1 MLKNNVNTRNS
12 LPFFMVFLL
21 MSCVSTSLDNNLDTT
36 LEGKGNNLVFSWS
49 EQHPFAQTYKT
60 ARIQLVAE
68 YVEQD
73 PNGRTRNVKQ
83 VISQPARNF
92 NEINTKV
99 FTLPP
104 KLRSIPESSNVCLY
118 LSMNNQPIPVRAS
131 VAGSESSRF
140 AYPFWQKNV
149 YSQTK
154 GEYYSR
160 ILARAKANLEKAVN
174 AEQQALKAPF
184 GRLKEFNNVL
194 KKENTKGLSSISRI
208 EQCDDIVIEPQIAKK
223 TLDILSED
231 QILPTAN
238 AICTAASFDLIDQF
252 IPLYSKAKTDSSKEY
267 YRKQMANFPTALILP
282 AIFRFKNQLQ
292 QAGFF
297 KTEQYMSI
305 KPIYEQFEKLAKFA
319 SQYQQQKNVFKPS
332 GIKIFTSPYTYEAG
346 KLTIFD
352 SLLGVPNKNYTNAQL
367 REVVYN
373 ESTEITYCTHD
384 FIKHLNTKRQSFALN
399 VKNAPKRAIA
409 ANTYFKNYCKSV
421 FNNKV
426 DTASKFTNQRIQA
439 EQTLAELQAQYDE
452 SEMQNEKNRAATEQ
466 QLNQLACKI

>member
-1 MLKNNVNTRNS
+1 MLKNNANARKS
-12 LPFFMVFLL
+12 LVFIIAFLL

-83 VISQPARNF
+83 VLSQPARNF
-92 NEINTKV
+92 SEINTKV

-104 KLRSIPESSNVCLY
+104 KLRSIPASSNVCLY

-140 AYPFWQKNV
+140 AFPFWQKNV

-154 GEYYSR
+154 SEYYSR
-160 ILARAKANLEKAVN
+160 ILARAKANLAKAVN

-184 GRLKEFNNVL
+184 SRLNEFNSVL
-194 KKENTKGLSSISRI
+194 KKENNKGLSSISRI
-208 EQCDDIVIEPQIAKK
+208 EQCDDIVIEPQFAKK
-223 TLDILSED
+223 TLDILSEE

-252 IPLYSKAKTDSSKEY
+252 IPLYSKAKTDSAKEF
-267 YRKQMANFPTALILP
+267 YRKRMADFSTALILP
-282 AIFRFKNQLQ
+282 AIYRFKNQLQ

-297 KTEQYMSI
+297 ASAQYMSI
-305 KPIYEQFEKLAKFA
+305 KPIYERFEKLAEFA
-319 SQYQQQKNVFKPS
+319 DQYKQQANVFKPS
-332 GIKIFTSPYTYEAG
+332 GIKIFTSPYTFEAG

-352 SLLGVPNKNYTNAQL
+352 SLLGIPNKNYTGAQL

-373 ESTEITYCTHD
+373 ESSEITYCTHD

-399 VKNAPKRAIA
+399 IENAPKRAIA

-426 DTASKFTNQRIQA
+426 DTASKYTNQRIQA
-439 EQTLAELQAQYDE
+439 EKTLAQLQAEYDE
-452 SEMQNEKNRAATEQ
+452 SELQNENNRAATDQ